1 MLDILTARAAPDMG
15 RSIAPRESGLDFP
28 VRMLLALLRPASP
41 QATGSADSRLAAE
54 SWPGILEVARLH
66 GVSPLLHR
74 ALQSQGRL
82 AGVPPAI
89 QACLREDRRANALA
103 NLRNYGEFKR
113 IAAALSTQGVPVMAL
128 KGLHLAELVYRD
140 ISLRPMGDMDI
151 LVPRGQV
158 GDAMDVL
165 RRMEYGFDADT
176 RGNAVRLLD
185 TKCNVGLH
193 HRHLDVWLEVH
204 WSLGEPPNRY
214 VAAIANIWSRA
225 APGSLGDAAVALM
238 PAEFVLLHVC
248 AHLSCNHGFA
258 FSLRALCDIAE
269 ILRSNPI
276 DWDIVVEHGRL
287 CGWQRGVAASL
298 RLANDHL
305 AAGVPPNVLAALG
318 ADVLAEDM
326 LQDAIRHLTACVQMP
341 SALHTAPNLMAVA
354 GSKRPIRSAV
364 LLAKRILA
372 PKAEVALAYGLA
384 ERSPRLPFYYAVR
397 AKDLFRR
404 YAPAAWRL
412 FVSDREL
419 RQTAGRHVRLANWI
433 NGE

>member
-1 MLDILTARAAPDMG
+1 MDRSRA
-15 RSIAPRESGLDFP
+15 SRESQGMDFP
-28 VRMLLALLRPASP
+28 VRMLLALLRPAP
-41 QATGSADSRLAAE
+41 LRATGTANPPLAAE

-74 ALQSQGRL
+74 ALQSKGHL

-89 QACLREDRRANALA
+89 RACLEEDRRINALA

-113 IAAALSTQGVPVMAL
+113 IAAGLSRHGIPVMAL

-140 ISLRPMGDMDI
+140 ISLRPMGDLDI
-151 LVPRGQV
+151 LVPREQV
-158 GDAMDVL
+158 GDALDVL

-176 RGNAVRLLD
+176 RGNAARLFD
-185 TKCNVGLH
+185 TKCNVGLN
-193 HRHLDVWLEVH
+193 HRHLPVWLEVH

-214 VAAIANIWSRA
+214 VAAIGNIWRRA

-238 PAEFVLLHVC
+238 PTEFVLLHVC

-269 ILRSNPI
+269 IVRRNSL
-276 DWDIVVEHGRL
+276 DWDIVVEQGRL
-287 CGWQRGVAASL
+287 YSWQRGVAAAL

-305 AAGVPPNVLAALG
+305 AARVPPRVLAGLG
-318 ADVLAEDM
+318 ADTLPEDM
-326 LQDAIRHLTACVQMP
+326 LQEAMRHLTACVQMP
-341 SALHTAPNLMAVA
+341 AALHTAPNLMAVA
-354 GSKRPIRSAV
+354 GSKHPMRSAA
-364 LLAKRILA
+364 LLAKRIFA
-372 PKAEVALAYGLA
+372 PRAEVALAYGLA
-384 ERSPRLPFYYAVR
+384 ANSAQLPFYYAVR
-397 AKDLFRR
+397 ARDLLIR
-404 YAPAAWRL
+404 YAAAAWKL

-419 RQTAGRHVRLANWI
+419 RRAAGRHMRLVNWV